1 MGSDLVVGKQVAK
14 FLRVRCTDC
23 GNEQLVYSHAST
35 PVKCQVCGKTLAV
48 PRGGKAELKT
58 TSLGTLE

>member
-1 MGSDLVVGKQVAK
+1 MSR
-14 FLRVRCTDC
+14 FLKVRCTDC
-23 GNEQLVYSHAST
+23 GNEQLVYSHASM

-48 PRGGKAELKT
+48 PRGGKAELKV